1 MPMSNSGF
9 AKCSCQACGQHLEFP
24 LETADTVINCPQCHQ
39 QTRLTV
45 PPEDPSLSAQAP
57 EIPGL
62 SANDVTVAFAARVR
76 RTPVSILYRAGL
88 LLVSAGMVLLPLVY
102 MALIGA
108 VSWAVYCWAVHFKFL
123 LGSFQGGAW
132 LYVIKLL
139 FYISPLFIGGV
150 LVLFMIK
157 PLFARRAPRAQPLA
171 LSPGAEPILYAFIA
185 QVCETIG
192 APFPKRIDLDCQFN
206 AAAGFRRGA
215 SSLLSNDLVLTVG
228 LPLVAALNLR
238 EFAGVLAHE
247 FGHFTQSFGMR
258 LSYLVRNINGWFA
271 RLVYQR
277 DTWDLWLEELAE
289 TEEWWTAIIVG
300 FARLAVWFSRL
311 LLSGLMFL
319 GHAISCFM
327 MRQMEYDADSYE
339 IKLAGSEAF
348 ETTTRRMH
356 LFGKAL
362 DLAYK
367 NMRVSWNLNRNL
379 PENFPAY
386 LLQTEA
392 NLPPGQ
398 RQQLEDTMGLAP
410 TGWFDSHPSK
420 GDRIRR
426 ARQAAEAGVF
436 HLEGPASSLFTA
448 FEIPAKQ
455 VTLLHYTD
463 DLGIDTMA
471 ARLVPVKSANGSGD
485 ETAPTDESHARP
497 PAPGTRSKVRLT
509 PPA

>member
-1 MPMSNSGF
+1 MSNSGF

-24 LETADTVINCPQCHQ
+24 LEAADTVIHCPQCHQ
-39 QTRLTV
+39 QTRLIV
-45 PPEDPSLSAQAP
+45 PSENPSLSPQAT
-57 EIPGL
+57 ETPGL
-62 SANDVTVAFAARVR
+62 SANDVATAFDGRVPR
-76 RTPVSILYRAGL
+76 APVSILYQAAL
-88 LLVSAGMVLLPLVY
+88 LLVSGAMVLLPLVY
-102 MALIGA
+102 VALVGVA
-108 VSWAVYCWAVHFKFL
+108 SWAVYSWAVHFRFL

-139 FYISPLFIGGV
+139 FYISPLFVGAV
-150 LVLFMIK
+150 LVFFMIK

-185 QVCETIG
+185 KVCETIG

-215 SSLLSNDLVLTVG
+215 SSILSNDLVLTLG

-258 LSYLVRNINGWFA
+258 LSYLIRNINGWFA

-289 TEEWWTAIIVG
+289 IEEWWTAIIVG
-300 FARLAVWFSRL
+300 FARLAVWFSRVV
-311 LLSGLMFL
+311 LSGLMLL

-339 IKLAGSEAF
+339 IKLAGSETF

-386 LLQTEA
+386 LLHTEST
-392 NLPPGQ
+392 LPPRQ

-410 TGWFDSHPSK
+410 TGWFDTHPSK

-426 ARQAAEAGVF
+426 ARQATEAGVF
-436 HLEGPASSLFTA
+436 HLDGPASALFTA

-471 ARLVPVKSANGSGD
+471 ARLVPVKPASGSGD
-485 ETAPTDESHARP
+485 EALPTDESQGRP
-497 PAPGTRSKVRLT
+497 PAPGAKFKVRLT
-509 PPA
+509 PRA